1 MNDGNGMTN
10 QLAEDREDASMSLDD
25 LLEELCWEDLDPE
38 PVSDERRQWM
48 IEAESRHRAEE
59 AARLERRRPSHD
71 QVLADVLAFARI
83 PFSHLMG
90 CDESAPEQSRAYFR
104 TLLELYSC
112 EVWSSKPET
121 IGETLRMIEE
131 TYYDLE
137 EYQPALMEAPDDGQ
151 PITIPWERPYYRVPD
166 KGHADLA
173 GDQCESTYYGPNT
186 YAGRPDAEERATEY
200 KAVLAQTMPLFT
212 ELMATLIDVLKRYDT
227 TLHAKSSGHGSASLG
242 EEPLD
247 YDPPIEL
254 PAAAQADVLDYFER
268 MGMSDDEAKTALRVL
283 AELPYSEINDAIWTF
298 YDDEEIYGVS
308 RTAYEIDL
316 AGGERGDFVEVELD
330 RHEILDTFYNL
341 ACDCTTTI
349 KTTGGGPRPAGS
361 KAIAGC
367 VRDLVAR
374 GRTAE
379 ERRALLAIGTFNALA
394 QPFTLVQ
401 RYRMPR

>member
-10 QLAEDREDASMSLDD
+10 QLAGDREDASMSVDD
-25 LLEELCWEDLDPE
+25 LLEEPCWEDLDPK

-48 IEAESRHRAEE
+48 IEAESKRRAEE
-59 AARLERRRPSHD
+59 AARLERRRPFHD
-71 QVLADVLAFARI
+71 QVLADVFAFARI
-83 PFSHLMG
+83 PLAHLMG
-90 CDESAPEQSRAYFR
+90 SDEGAPERSRAYFQ
-104 TLLELYSC
+104 TLLELYSR

-121 IGETLRMIEE
+121 IGEALRMIEE

-137 EYQPALMEAPDDGQ
+137 EYQPTLMEAPDDGR
-151 PITIPWERPYYRVPD
+151 PITIPWERPYYRLPD
-166 KGHADLA
+166 KGHADLT
-173 GDQCESTYYGPNT
+173 GDQCESTCYGPNT
-186 YAGRPDAEERATEY
+186 YAGRPDAEERAAEY
-200 KAVLAQTMPLFT
+200 KAVLARTMPLFT

-227 TLHAKSSGHGSASLG
+227 TLHAKPSNHGSTCLG

-247 YDPPIEL
+247 YEPPVEL
-254 PAAAQADVLDYFER
+254 PAAARADVLDYFER
-268 MGMSDDEAKTALRVL
+268 MGMSDAEAKIALRVL

-316 AGGERGDFVEVELD
+316 AGGEQGDFVEIELD

-349 KTTGGGPRPAGS
+349 KTTGGILRPARPS
-361 KAIAGC
+361 SIAGC

-379 ERRALLAIGTFNALA
+379 ERRALLAIGTFNFLT